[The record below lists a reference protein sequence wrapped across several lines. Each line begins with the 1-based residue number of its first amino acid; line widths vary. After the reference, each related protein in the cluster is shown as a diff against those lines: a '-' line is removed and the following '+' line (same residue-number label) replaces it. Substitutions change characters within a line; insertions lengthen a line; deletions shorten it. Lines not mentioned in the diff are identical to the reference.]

1 MRALRLGAFVSWLIV
16 AGLAVGGFAAFSPK
30 APAESSSTTTPAQV
44 ATGRGVS
51 TARII
56 ASAFATAAADR
67 SFLTA
72 ATSTR
77 ATFAVE
83 PDSTIPEVTSPAPS
97 STDIPSAPST
107 DAAATDSAAWPSG
120 SSCEASWYGPGFEG
134 KATANGETFDPSEF
148 TAALHDVP
156 FNTTVRVTRVD
167 TRAVTTVRVNDR
179 GPYVYEGGWRR
190 HPTRCI
196 DLSEAAMAALGGIE
210 DGVIAVTIS
219 Y

>member
-83 PDSTIPEVTSPAPS
+83 PDSTIPEVTSPALRALTFHPRPPPTPRRRTLPPGRPVAPARRPGTDRVLRAKPQPTGRRSILPS
-97 STDIPSAPST
+97 SPQRCMMSLST
-107 DAAATDSAAWPSG
+107 RLCALP
-120 SSCEASWYGPGFEG
+120 ASIREQ
-134 KATANGETFDPSEF
+134 
-148 TAALHDVP
+148 
-156 FNTTVRVTRVD
+156 
-167 TRAVTTVRVNDR
+167 
-179 GPYVYEGGWRR
+179 
-190 HPTRCI
+190 
-196 DLSEAAMAALGGIE
+196 
-210 DGVIAVTIS
+210 
-219 Y
+219 